1 MNRFDK
7 GMDGGGATDFDLS
20 GKDGKYN
27 CIQIQSIDNLIML
40 AYGAKSLCDPP
51 VVSGRKCF
59 GHNKKAI
66 CPKNVCVSI
75 SCQ

>member
-27 CIQIQSIDNLIML
+27 CITNSV
-40 AYGAKSLCDPP
+40 Y
-51 VVSGRKCF
+51 
-59 GHNKKAI
+59 
-66 CPKNVCVSI
+66 
-75 SCQ
+75 